1 MIIGLQE
8 FDTWKIQSTIAIN
21 FICSKNAEEERLMH
35 SKGDNIRFNCVNKV
49 VDKFFESLCL
59 RYQDNLQTS
68 MEGSQFVFDSVELM
82 YYKCHKAN
90 FWRGSS

>member
-59 RYQDNLQTS
+59 R
-68 MEGSQFVFDSVELM
+68 
-82 YYKCHKAN
+82 
-90 FWRGSS
+90 

>member
-1 MIIGLQE
+1 
-8 FDTWKIQSTIAIN
+8 
-21 FICSKNAEEERLMH
+21 MH

-49 VDKFFESLCL
+49 VDKFFESICL

-68 MEGSQFVFDSVELM
+68 MEGSQFVFDLVELM

-90 FWRGSS
+90 F

>member
-1 MIIGLQE
+1 
-8 FDTWKIQSTIAIN
+8 
-21 FICSKNAEEERLMH
+21 MH

-68 MEGSQFVFDSVELM
+68 MEGSQFVFDLVELM

-90 FWRGSS
+90 F

>member
-1 MIIGLQE
+1 
-8 FDTWKIQSTIAIN
+8 
-21 FICSKNAEEERLMH
+21 MH
-35 SKGDNIRFNCVNKV
+35 SKGDSIRFNCVNKV

-90 FWRGSS
+90 F

>member
-1 MIIGLQE
+1 
-8 FDTWKIQSTIAIN
+8 
-21 FICSKNAEEERLMH
+21 MH

-82 YYKCHKAN
+82 YYKSHKAN
-90 FWRGSS
+90 F

>member
-1 MIIGLQE
+1 
-8 FDTWKIQSTIAIN
+8 
-21 FICSKNAEEERLMH
+21 MH

-90 FWRGSS
+90 F

>member
-1 MIIGLQE
+1 
-8 FDTWKIQSTIAIN
+8 
-21 FICSKNAEEERLMH
+21 MH

-68 MEGSQFVFDSVELM
+68 MEGSQFVFDSFELM

-90 FWRGSS
+90 F